1 MDDMIRAARELEW
14 SEYARTAFFATV
26 IPDVEV
32 RISSEVILVTDPQM
46 PMVEGNHAAMLRT
59 TPDRAD
65 ALIERIIQH
74 YQDRDLTPYVAISP
88 NCSPDDLPQRLLA
101 HGFKQH
107 AEPEQWLTLKDAWYA
122 EALRGSNQI
131 AVREI
136 GQDGLVDFCQVM
148 VTAFDLPPE
157 VVPLLTRH
165 FGDINDLPGVHNY
178 VAYLEGKPIGCMS
191 LFSYIG
197 YSVVGSAGVLPGL
210 RHTGAAFS
218 LIAQCYQDYKKSGS
232 KVLAFQTM
240 LPKLARMFRIG
251 GCKHIFTRTYYAL
264 E

>member
-1 MDDMIRAARELEW
+1 MDDVSQADRELEW
-14 SEYARTAFFATV
+14 SEYARTAYFATV
-26 IPDVEV
+26 MPDVEV
-32 RISSEVILVTDPQM
+32 LISSEVILITDPQV

-74 YQDRDLTPYVAISP
+74 YQERGLTPYVAISS
-88 NCSPDDLPQRLLA
+88 NCSPDDFAQRLLA

-107 AEPEQWLTLKDAWYA
+107 AEPEQWLTLKDAWYV
-122 EALRGSNQI
+122 EGLRGPDPI
-131 AVREI
+131 AVCEI

-148 VTAFDLPPE
+148 VTAFDLPPAAA
-157 VVPLLTRH
+157 PLLTRN
-165 FGDINDLPGVHNY
+165 FGCINDLPGVHNY
-178 VAYLEGKPIGCMS
+178 VAYLDDKPIGCMS
-191 LFSYIG
+191 LFSYMG

-210 RHTGAAFS
+210 RHTGAAVS
-218 LIAQCYQDYKKSGS
+218 LIVRCYQDYKKSGS

-251 GCKHIFTRTYYAL
+251 GCKHIFTRTYYVL
-264 E
+264 P